1 MLFSGSFTGVHFK
14 FRSVIL
20 FELILGEGIRS
31 VSRFTFLQAD
41 VQLFQHRLLKKLAL
55 PHCIT
60 FVPLSKRS

>member
-1 MLFSGSFTGVHFK
+1 MLFSRSFAGVHFK

-20 FELILGEGIRS
+20 FELILGEGIR
-31 VSRFTFLQAD
+31 SRFTFLQAD